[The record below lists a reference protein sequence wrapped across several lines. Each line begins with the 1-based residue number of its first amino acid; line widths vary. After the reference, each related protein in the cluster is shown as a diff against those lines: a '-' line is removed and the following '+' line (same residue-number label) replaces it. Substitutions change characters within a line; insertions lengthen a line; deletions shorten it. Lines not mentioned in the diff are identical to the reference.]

1 MKAAVVRALGRP
13 LVIEERP
20 DPEPGRGQVVGT
32 RQDLAEVFQLHA
44 AGRTRVIC
52 ETRPL
57 AAVDDCIDEV
67 LRGQVK
73 ARIVFDL
80 GTER

>member
-1 MKAAVVRALGRP
+1 
-13 LVIEERP
+13 
-20 DPEPGRGQVVGT
+20 
-32 RQDLAEVFQLHA
+32 
-44 AGRTRVIC
+44 RVIL

-57 AAVDDCIDEV
+57 TAVNDCIDEV

-80 GTER
+80 GAEG